1 MSRTNGRRT
10 DKSSYSN
17 PKSKARS
24 RKEYSKKI
32 DNKRYRSSDKQ
43 MSKKSEN
50 NENKK
55 VKVKM
60 SSTYGKVC
68 RKFPEAKVFLTA
80 NTFKRLYIEIP
91 IRLNWRRK
99 LTTSSVYL
107 ISNFFIT
114 NPWAMKYLEQNYD
127 LDKYY
132 SKLNKSFLKCCKRK
146 HTYIVLMM
154 FNLVVKALFNSF
166 IKHNFN
172 NKRYLRCN
180 YDWTLNESISFYK
193 YKKPGSNKSL
203 WFVNFSVNDLYDA
216 YASFCKND
224 GGKIPYSLQINH
236 LIYNCSYNDKKIN
249 VSFKKHDH
257 YKQMFGDEAKNYSQF
272 AFISGNIDVVNGLL
286 ININSE
292 RKVVPKNLG
301 VRYKLYINDKNKR
314 KAMDKSS
321 DSYKDDQLHKIVIKE
336 IPLITSK

>member
-43 MSKKSEN
+43 PSRKSES
-50 NENKK
+50 NEPKK

-68 RKFPEAKVFLTA
+68 RKYPEAKVFVHT
-80 NTFKRLYIEIP
+80 NSFKHLYIEIP
-91 IRLNWRRK
+91 IRLNWRRR
-99 LTTSSVYL
+99 LTTSSAYL

-114 NPWAMKYLEQNYD
+114 NPWAMKYLEQKYN
-127 LDKYY
+127 LDMYW
-132 SKLNKSFLKCCKRK
+132 SKLNKSFLKCLKRK
-146 HTYIVLMM
+146 NSIAGIVM
-154 FNLVVKALFNSF
+154 FHLVIKKIFNSF

-172 NKRYLRCN
+172 NKKYLRSMYEWPSN
-180 YDWTLNESISFYK
+180 KGIVFYK

-203 WFVNFSVNDLYDA
+203 WFVNFSINDMYDT
-216 YASFCKND
+216 YASFCKNN
-224 GGKIPYSLQINH
+224 GEKIPYSLQINH
-236 LIYNCSYNDKKIN
+236 LIYNRYNMKTKEP
-249 VSFKKHDH
+249 FKKHDH
-257 YKQMFGDEAKNYSQF
+257 YKQIFGNESKNDSQL
-272 AFISGNIDVVNGLL
+272 AFVYGNVDIVTDSLS
-286 ININSE
+286 NINSE
-292 RKVVPKNLG
+292 QKVIPKNLG

-321 DSYKDDQLHKIVIKE
+321 QTYKDNQMHKIVIKE
-336 IPLITSK
+336 IPLAATVK